1 MTEKIDLTKRVIV
14 PKGVC
19 IYSSTND
26 QGKITG
32 TNPEFLTYSGY
43 EYDELNGQDHN
54 IIRHEDMPQSLFY
67 ILWTELQKSRE
78 HVPTEVIVFVKN
90 KTKFGGYYWVL
101 ATVSVTKYKPS
112 GQPALYMSNRV
123 GVYDVSDINWL
134 ENEYKQIK
142 LCESRKLNT
151 SEISKHKCLVMA
163 TELIQGEKYAE
174 IIKKYR

>member
-1 MTEKIDLTKRVIV
+1 VEEKVMTEKIDLTKRVIV

-78 HVPTEVIVFVKN
+78 QTPTEVIVFVKN
-90 KTKFGGYYWVL
+90 KTKFGGHYWV
-101 ATVSVTKYKPS
+101 
-112 GQPALYMSNRV
+112 
-123 GVYDVSDINWL
+123 
-134 ENEYKQIK
+134 
-142 LCESRKLNT
+142 
-151 SEISKHKCLVMA
+151 
-163 TELIQGEKYAE
+163 
-174 IIKKYR
+174 